1 MPNASSYKAQVIRK
15 AKKNISHT
23 VNVKHINKI
32 PKSKRSSL
40 CNINSD
46 KSMNGLC

>member
-1 MPNASSYKAQVIRK
+1 MSNALSYRAQVIRK
-15 AKKNISHT
+15 AKKTSHT

-40 CNINSD
+40 YNINSD
-46 KSMNGLC
+46 KSMNSLC

>member
-1 MPNASSYKAQVIRK
+1 MPNASSYRAQVIRK
-15 AKKNISHT
+15 AKKISHT

-32 PKSKRSSL
+32 SKSKRSSL